1 MYPRHASPPANTFRG
16 HSLGHML
23 LPQPRSRS
31 VSRMHAR
38 MRCGGARGDEG
49 GRGERRRRFDDDRTT
64 RGSRGVGRDDDD
76 EVLKER
82 RSPRERGRMG
92 TSHDDDDGR
101 VGWMRR
107 RDDERTSRVA
117 GSGSTCVTAGLPIAR
132 GEKRKRGGGARP
144 ARGGPARA
152 RVVVA
157 LTSDYVA
164 SLIFIFGR
172 PLRDHPPPHPPPR
185 SPLDHRS
192 SAYSSTIFR

>member
-64 RGSRGVGRDDDD
+64 RGSRGVGRDDD
-76 EVLKER
+76 
-82 RSPRERGRMG
+82 
-92 TSHDDDDGR
+92 GR
-101 VGWMRR
+101 VGWLRR
-107 RDDERTSRVA
+107 RHDERTSRVA